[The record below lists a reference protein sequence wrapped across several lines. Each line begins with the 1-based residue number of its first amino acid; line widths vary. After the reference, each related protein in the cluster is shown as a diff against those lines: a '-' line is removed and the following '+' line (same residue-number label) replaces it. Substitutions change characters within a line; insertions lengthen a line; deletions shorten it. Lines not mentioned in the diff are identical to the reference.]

1 MFVIS
6 FYQEIHIVL
15 SCFHIIC
22 GMIQSFESVDVT
34 EYELLLLR
42 LFRLSRLVWGV
53 SLVFVASDIS
63 RSHLWTH
70 MRRRWIH
77 SLHQHWTSAY
87 IASLTLNRR
96 VYDSL
101 TLDKFIHDSLT
112 LDPCI
117 YDSLTLDQF
126 VYCFTDIGPVH
137 IWLTEDWISAY
148 MMFK

>member
-87 IASLTLNRR
+87 IASLTLNRIWLVDIR
-96 VYDSL
+96 QVHTWL
-101 TLDKFIHDSLT
+101 
-112 LDPCI
+112 
-117 YDSLTLDQF
+117 
-126 VYCFTDIGPVH
+126 TDIRPVH
-137 IWLTEDWISAY
+137 IWLTDIGPVRILLHWHWTSAY
-148 MMFK
+148 MTHWRLDQCIYDV